1 MLKLVE
7 KKKHVFVSG
16 INKIIGIFFTKTFSN
31 KGLHIQNN
39 VNIQNIAIWEGN
51 FHIILTWGCNLAS
64 GGHMDS
70 STHMK
75 WNNNFEI
82 SDLLK

>member
-39 VNIQNIAIWEGN
+39 VNIQNIAI
-51 FHIILTWGCNLAS
+51 
-64 GGHMDS
+64 
-70 STHMK
+70 
-75 WNNNFEI
+75 
-82 SDLLK
+82 

>member
-1 MLKLVE
+1 M
-7 KKKHVFVSG
+7 
-16 INKIIGIFFTKTFSN
+16 IGNIFTKTFSN

-39 VNIQNIAIWEGN
+39 VKMENLAIWEEE
-51 FHIILTWGCNLAS
+51 FHIILTWGCNLAN
-64 GGHMDS
+64 GGHMDP

-82 SDLLK
+82 NDLVK